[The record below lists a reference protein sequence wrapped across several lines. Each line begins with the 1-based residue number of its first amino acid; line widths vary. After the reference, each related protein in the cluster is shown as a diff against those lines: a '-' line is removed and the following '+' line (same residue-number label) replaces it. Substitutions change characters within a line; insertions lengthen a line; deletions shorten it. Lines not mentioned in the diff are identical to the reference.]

1 MNKSRGGRPK
11 LSAEDVRTRTIG
23 VRVSLAELAA
33 ITAIANSVSQSP
45 SQLLRD
51 GVLLKKVNMSCVPAI
66 NLDKYSELANLANN
80 VNQIAKALN
89 SGQNIN
95 HEFIINTLCSVSE
108 KINELRSIMMGK
120 NDVC

>member
-23 VRVSLAELAA
+23 VRVSPAELAE
-33 ITAIANSVSQSP
+33 ITAIANSVCQSP

-66 NLDKYSELANLANN
+66 NLDKYSELAHLANN

-89 SGQNIN
+89 SVQNIN
-95 HEFIINTLCSVSE
+95 HVFIINTLCSVSE
-108 KINELRSIMMGK
+108 KINELRSIMIGEK
-120 NDVC
+120 